1 MSCSTLGM
9 ERFCMGRVAV
19 RSIRF
24 ERIEPS
30 RLPLFKRCCIIR
42 ASFITLFTV
51 VLYVT
56 GFSQSPPAQSPSPSP
71 HPKVGLVLEGGGA
84 LGLAHI
90 GVIEWLEEHRV
101 PVNYVSGTSMG
112 GLVGGLYATGHSA
125 PEIKELIKTIDWDQV
140 LQGQT
145 PYNHY
150 SFRRKQDA
158 AEYPNRLE
166 FGLKKGLQFPEG
178 FNSGQEVMMILDR
191 VALPYSGIKDFNDLP
206 TPFACVS
213 TDLVTN
219 QPYVFRQG
227 SLSLALRSTM
237 SLPGIFDP
245 IRLNGHIFADGGL
258 MDNLPVDV
266 AKSMGADLT
275 IAVHLET
282 AKISPTESLSSFG
295 VLGRSI
301 SVVIAANELRS
312 MEKADMLISVPLEK
326 FGSMQY
332 NRVEDL
338 IKVGYAAAEAKA
350 ALLNTLAVDEPTWQ
364 AYLAERAA
372 RRLTAPSPQFVEVT
386 GTSKTL
392 ANAIENDLKNNI
404 GKPVET
410 AALQEQ
416 LFDLKG
422 QGRFSSF
429 SYQMVNR
436 DNKFGLLVTATD
448 KPYAPP
454 IVQPLLLLGGSN
466 FAGVDFSA
474 GARITFLDFGSY
486 RAELRNDVI
495 IGSQYGINS
504 QYYRPFSPT
513 SKWFIAPEGFA
524 NYLQYPIYQKDIFLA
539 QYRRTS
545 AGAGLEVGY
554 EFGRVAQLS
563 LGYTAAHE
571 SLTPKIGDAT
581 ILPNVSGRFGATEL
595 RFALNQVDNPVI
607 PRSGEYANLSASWV
621 DANPG
626 AAHSFPTAN
635 GAVIKFITLNAPSS
649 VYFGARGG
657 TTFGNELVGV
667 PLFSLGGSSAF
678 AAYGENELL
687 TDQYY
692 QFQAGYL
699 RRVTKLPV
707 LLGDGLYFNSLFEVG
722 RVFAPPFKSQT
733 PGDAV
738 VALIANTIFGPIEF
752 GGAVGATGH
761 RRVFFKLGRIF

>member
-1 MSCSTLGM
+1 M
-9 ERFCMGRVAV
+9 
-19 RSIRF
+19 RSILF
-24 ERIEPS
+24 ERIKPPS
-30 RLPLFKRCCIIR
+30 RCTIR
-42 ASFITLFTV
+42 ASLITFFTV
-51 VLYVT
+51 VLFVT
-56 GFSQSPPAQSPSPSP
+56 GFSQTASTPP

-90 GVIEWLEEHRV
+90 GVIQWLEEHHV
-101 PVNYVSGTSMG
+101 PVSYVSGTSMG

-125 PEIKELIKTIDWDQV
+125 PEIKELIKTIDWDAV

-145 PYNHY
+145 PYKNF

-191 VALPYSGIKDFNDLP
+191 VALPYSEIKNFNDLP

-219 QPYVFRQG
+219 QPFVFRQG

-245 IRLNGHIFADGGL
+245 VRWNGHIFADGGL

-266 AKSMGADLT
+266 AKTMGADLT

-282 AKISPTESLSSFG
+282 AKVDPKASMSSFG
-295 VLGRSI
+295 VMGRSI

-312 MEKADMLISVPLEK
+312 MEKADMLISVPLAK

-332 NRVEDL
+332 NRVEEL
-338 IKVGYAAAEAKA
+338 IKDGYAAAEAKA
-350 ALLNTLAVDEPTWQ
+350 ALLNTLSVDEPTWQ

-372 RRLTAPSPQFVEVT
+372 RRLTAPTPEFVQVT

-392 ANAIENDLKNNI
+392 AKAIENDLKKNV

-410 AALQEQ
+410 PALQEQ

-422 QGRFSSF
+422 EGRFSSF
-429 SYQMVNR
+429 SYQMTNR
-436 DNKFGLLVTATD
+436 DNKSGLLVTATE
-448 KPYAPP
+448 KPYSPP
-454 IVQPLLLLGGSN
+454 VVQPLLLLGGSN
-466 FAGVDFSA
+466 FSGVDFSA

-486 RAELRNDVI
+486 RTELRNDVI
-495 IGSQYGINS
+495 IGSQYGIYS
-504 QYYRPFSPT
+504 QYYRPLSTT

-524 NYLQYPIYQKDIFLA
+524 NYQQYPIYRSNVFLA
-539 QYRRTS
+539 QYRKTS
-545 AGAGLEVGY
+545 VGGGLQVGH

-563 LGYTAAHE
+563 LGYTGAQQSLAPRIGNE
-571 SLTPKIGDAT
+571 SL
-581 ILPNVSGRFGATEL
+581 LPTVSGRFGATKL

-607 PRSGEYANLSASWV
+607 PRTGEYMDLSTSWV

-626 AAHSFPTAN
+626 AAHSFPTSE
-635 GAVIKFITLNAPSS
+635 GSLLKFIKLNAPSS

-657 TTFGNELVGV
+657 TTFGNQLVGV
-667 PLFSLGGSSAF
+667 PLFSLGGPNTF

-699 RRVTKLPV
+699 RKITKLPV
-707 LLGDGLYFNSLFEVG
+707 LLGDGLYFNTTLEVG
-722 RVFAPPFKSQT
+722 RVFSPPFESQT
-733 PGDAV
+733 PGDAI

-752 GGAVGATGH
+752 GGAVGTAGH
-761 RRVFFKLGRIF
+761 QRVFFKLGRIF

>member
-1 MSCSTLGM
+1 M
-9 ERFCMGRVAV
+9 ERIAV
-19 RSIRF
+19 KSIV
-24 ERIEPS
+24 ERIRPS
-30 RLPLFKRCCIIR
+30 VNLSRPFIRCSIIR
-42 ASFITLFTV
+42 ASFTTLLTFV
-51 VLYVT
+51 FFVT
-56 GFSQSPPAQSPSPSP
+56 GFSQSAPTTN

-90 GVIEWLEEHRV
+90 GVIEWLEEHHI
-101 PVNYVSGTSMG
+101 PVTYVAGTSMG

-125 PEIKELIKTIDWDQV
+125 PAIKELINTIDWDQV

-158 AEYPNRLE
+158 AEYPNRME
-166 FGLKKGLQFPEG
+166 FGLKRGLQFPEG
-178 FNSGQEVMMILDR
+178 FNSGQDVMMILDR
-191 VALPYSGIKDFNDLP
+191 VALPYSDIKGFNDLP

-213 TDLVTN
+213 TDLATN
-219 QPYVFRQG
+219 QAYVFRQG

-245 IRLNGHIFADGGL
+245 VRWNGHIFADGGL

-266 AKSMGADLT
+266 AKGMGADLT

-282 AKISPTESLSSFG
+282 AKIDPAATMSSFG

-332 NRVEDL
+332 NRVEEL

-364 AYLAERAA
+364 AYVAERAA
-372 RRLTAPSPQFVEVT
+372 RRRTAPTPQFVQVE
-386 GTSKTL
+386 GTNKRF
-392 ANAIENDLKNNI
+392 ANAIKEDLKNNI
-404 GKPVET
+404 GKPVDT
-410 AALQEQ
+410 SALQEQ

-429 SYQMVNR
+429 SYQMTNR
-436 DNKFGLLVTATD
+436 DDKFGLLVTATE

-454 IVQPLLLLGGSN
+454 IVQPLILLGGSN

-504 QYYRPFSPT
+504 QYYRPLSPS
-513 SKWFIAPEGFA
+513 SKWFIAPQAFA
-524 NYLQYPIYQKDIFLA
+524 NYLQYPIYQKDVFLA

-545 AGAGLEVGY
+545 AGGGLEFGY

-563 LGYTAAHE
+563 LGYTAAQE

-607 PRSGEYANLSASWV
+607 PRYGEYADLSASWV
-621 DANPG
+621 DENPG

-635 GAVIKFITLNAPSS
+635 GSVIKFVQLNALSS
-649 VYFGARGG
+649 VYLGARGG

-667 PLFSLGGSSAF
+667 PLFSLGGSNAF

-707 LLGDGLYFNSLFEVG
+707 LLGDGLYFHSLFEVG

-738 VALIANTIFGPIEF
+738 LAFIANTIFGPIEF

>member
-1 MSCSTLGM
+1 M
-9 ERFCMGRVAV
+9 
-19 RSIRF
+19 
-24 ERIEPS
+24 
-30 RLPLFKRCCIIR
+30 RCCIFRIGVICLLIVV
-42 ASFITLFTV
+42 SFV
-51 VLYVT
+51 S
-56 GFSQSPPAQSPSPSP
+56 GFSQPARTAPR
-71 HPKVGLVLEGGGA
+71 PKVGLVLEGGGA

-90 GVIEWLEEHRV
+90 GVIQWLEEHRI
-101 PVNYVSGTSMG
+101 PVNYVAGTSMG
-112 GLVGGLYATGHSA
+112 GLVGGLYATGHSST
-125 PEIKELIKTIDWDQV
+125 EIKQLIKTIDWDQV

-145 PYNHY
+145 PYKHF

-191 VALPYSGIKDFNDLP
+191 VALPYSGIQDFNELP

-219 QPYVFRQG
+219 QAYVFRDG
-227 SLSLALRSTM
+227 SLSTALRSTM

-245 IRLNGHIFADGGL
+245 IRWNGHIFADGGL

-266 AKSMGADLT
+266 AKGMGADLT

-282 AKISPTESLSSFG
+282 AKVDPTATMSSFG

-312 MEKADMLISVPLEK
+312 MEKADMLIAVPLEK

-332 NRVEDL
+332 NRVDDL

-350 ALLNTLAVDEPTWQ
+350 SLLNTLAVDETTWQ
-364 AYLAERAA
+364 AYLTERAA
-372 RRLTAPSPQFVEVT
+372 RRRIAPAPQFVQVT
-386 GTSKTL
+386 GTSKPLTK
-392 ANAIENDLKNNI
+392 AIENDLKNNV

-429 SYQMVNR
+429 SYQMINR
-436 DNKFGLLVTATD
+436 DDKPGLLVTATE

-466 FAGVDFSA
+466 FSGVDFSA

-486 RAELRNDVI
+486 RSELRNDVV
-495 IGSQYGINS
+495 IGSQYGINT
-504 QYYRPFSPT
+504 QYYRPFSAT

-524 NYLQYPIYQKDIFLA
+524 NYLQYPIYRKDVFLA

-545 AGAGLEVGY
+545 VGGGLEVGY

-563 LGYTAAHE
+563 LGYTGAQE
-571 SLTPKIGDAT
+571 SLSPKIGDT
-581 ILPNVSGRFGATEL
+581 SILPNVSGRFGATTL
-595 RFALNQVDNPVI
+595 RFALNEVDNPVI
-607 PRSGEYANLSASWV
+607 PRTGQYMNLSTSWT

-626 AAHSFPTAN
+626 AAHSFPVSE
-635 GAVIKFITLNAPSS
+635 GGVIKFIKLNQPSS

-667 PLFSLGGSSAF
+667 PLFSLGGPEF
-678 AAYGENELL
+678 FEAYGENELL

-692 QFQAGYL
+692 LFQTGYL
-699 RRVTKLPV
+699 RKLAKFPV
-707 LLGDGLYFNSLFEVG
+707 LLGEGLYFNSLFEVG

-733 PGDAV
+733 PS
-738 VALIANTIFGPIEF
+738 
-752 GGAVGATGH
+752 
-761 RRVFFKLGRIF
+761 